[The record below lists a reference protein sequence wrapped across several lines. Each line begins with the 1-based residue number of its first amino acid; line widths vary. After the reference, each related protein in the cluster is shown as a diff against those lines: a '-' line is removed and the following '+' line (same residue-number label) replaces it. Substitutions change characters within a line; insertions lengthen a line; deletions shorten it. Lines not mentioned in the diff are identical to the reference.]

1 MSAMNAERLSQRLLD
16 LELITPSEL
25 QDIWGTFGRRN
36 VEGEEFLQA
45 LVRREALTNWQV
57 DRLKKGDNTGF
68 YYGDYKV
75 LYLVGA
81 GTFARV
87 YRAVRKGTDEVVALK
102 VLRNRFSED
111 AEKTAHFMNEGKM
124 GLELRHP
131 NIVPILDVSSVRT
144 THYLAMEFVE
154 GGSLREFVRVRGRI
168 PPDEATRLIMDITN
182 GIRYAWQK
190 GISHRDLK
198 MTNVL
203 VASSG
208 TAKVVDFGLAA
219 GHTAEGNQLRTVDYA
234 GLEKASGA
242 KKDDARSDIFF
253 LGCLYYNMLSGQP
266 PLSQTRDRVERIAK
280 QRFINI
286 TPINQVVADLPAAVV
301 TVVNRA
307 IELKPER
314 RYQTPSEMLIDLRH
328 LYERIEGKDFKTRER
343 SAVANTV
350 SDKSSVMIAES
361 DPNLQDKLR
370 EAFKKFGF
378 RVMLTRDPK
387 RAVDR
392 FYDPQDIPDSLI
404 LDAETTGEA
413 AIHAFNQFANEE
425 RTQDLPAV
433 LLLSP
438 NQKHLAEKA
447 NVNEYRRILYTPI
460 KLRNLRDTLESLLG
474 HVAASAEQEG

>member
-1 MSAMNAERLSQRLLD
+1 MPALNAERLAQRLLD
-16 LELITPSEL
+16 LELISPSEL
-25 QDIWGTFGRRN
+25 QEIWGTFGRRN
-36 VEGEEFLQA
+36 VEGEEFLQT
-45 LVRREALTNWQV
+45 LVRREILTNWQV
-57 DRLKKGDNTGF
+57 DRLMKGDNTGY

-75 LYLVGA
+75 LYLVGS

-87 YRAVRKGTDEVVALK
+87 YRAVHKETKDVVALK

-111 AEKTAHFMNEGKM
+111 AEKTAHFLQEGKM

-131 NIVPILDVSSVRT
+131 NIVPIVEVSSVRNV
-144 THYLAMEFVE
+144 HFLAMEFVE
-154 GGSLREFVRVRGRI
+154 GGSLREFIRVRGRI

-203 VASSG
+203 VSSSG

-219 GHTAEGNQLRTVDYA
+219 GHTAEGNPLRTVDYA

-253 LGCLYYNMLSGQP
+253 LGCIYYNMLAGSP
-266 PLSQTRDRVERIAK
+266 PLSHTRDRAERIAK
-280 QRFINI
+280 QRFLNI
-286 TPINQVVADLPAAVV
+286 VPINQAVADLPAPVV
-301 TVVNRA
+301 TVANRA

-328 LYERIEGKDFKTRER
+328 LYERIEGKDFKARDR
-343 SAVANTV
+343 ADLSATA
-350 SDKSSVMIAES
+350 SDKSSVMIVEA

-378 RVMLTRDPK
+378 RVMLTRDPH
-387 RAVDR
+387 RAVER
-392 FYDPQDIPDSLI
+392 FYDPENIPDCLV

-413 AIHAFNQFANEE
+413 AISAFNQFAEEE
-425 RTQDLPAV
+425 RTSVMPAV
-433 LLLSP
+433 LLLSQS
-438 NQKHLAEKA
+438 QKDLASKA

-474 HVAASAEQEG
+474 HTAE